1 MDAHESGVKLGGG
14 TLRLYLLN
22 GLTGH
27 RRANSMSLFGVANL
41 PSWHPRSISQ
51 FDEPASYS
59 SPLPAPKRL
68 FVTLRAPVRDPGAS
82 GKFESM
88 KPKYEGKDL
97 QGLVDLGRE
106 QGYLTFDQVNDFL
119 PQDVAS
125 PTDLRAALDSFEDLD
140 IKVLEEVPTADT
152 ETAAE
157 EEAEEAEPEAPAP
170 AAATESVGES
180 SDPVRLYLKE
190 MGNFQ
195 LLSREQE
202 VEIAKRIE
210 AGEMEVEEEVLG
222 SPVTLDRV
230 IEIARAR
237 ARRAKPSC
245 AKSTKRM
252 TNPRPIPMRNA
263 VPRPTRSSS
272 RNCRRRSRSSSE
284 IRTRLDEFEEE
295 LFHGKVGPR
304 RKPKLE
310 KDYHR
315 TKERVKKEL
324 RDMALSPRLQESII
338 GEMRRLL
345 HEYLNSERLIARYE
359 EETGRTKNQLIK
371 EAGEAEDRRHVLKVG
386 DSRENLLDIAQKIR
400 DAQKAIKAIEKRVKA
415 TGEDY
420 ARKLETIAAGQSK
433 SRRAKKELTEANL
446 RLVVSLG
453 EALHQSRARISRPD
467 PGREHRPDARGR
479 QIRVSARLQIL
490 HLCNMVDSPI
500 DVARDRRPGP
510 HHPYPGAYGRD
521 DQQAAARDAGCW
533 CSASAASRARRKLP
547 SRWRCRST
555 RSRRCSRS
563 SKSRFRWKLR
573 SATRKKVRSAISSRT
588 SWRPPRSRPRFRAT
602 SASRPARCSRRSRR
616 ARSKSC
622 GCVSVSVRRPTTRS
636 RKSASSS
643 RSPASA
649 SARSRRRRCASCAR
663 PAARA
668 TSRASRNASSP
679 SLSHKINSKAA
690 RNFRAAF
697 V

>member
-1 MDAHESGVKLGGG
+1 
-14 TLRLYLLN
+14 
-22 GLTGH
+22 
-27 RRANSMSLFGVANL
+27 
-41 PSWHPRSISQ
+41 
-51 FDEPASYS
+51 
-59 SPLPAPKRL
+59 
-68 FVTLRAPVRDPGAS
+68 
-82 GKFESM
+82 M

-140 IKVLEEVPTADT
+140 IKVLEEVPTAET

-210 AGEMEVEEEVLG
+210 AGEIEVEEEVLG

-230 IEIARAR
+230 IEIAEKVLAGEAELREIYEENDE
-237 ARRAKPSC
+237 PSSDPDEERGPE
-245 AKSTKRM
+245 ADEKQLKKLTISLKKL
-252 TNPRPIPMRNA
+252 
-263 VPRPTRSSS
+263 
-272 RNCRRRSRSSSE
+272 SE
-284 IRTRLDEFEEE
+284 IRSKLDEFEEE
-295 LFHGKVGPR
+295 LFHSKVGPR

-310 KDYHR
+310 KDYLR

-324 RDMALSPRLQESII
+324 RDMALSPRLQEAII

-386 DSRENLLDIAQKIR
+386 DSRENLLDIAQRIR

-415 TGEDY
+415 AGEDY

-446 RLVVSLG
+446 RLVVSLAKRYTNRG
-453 EALHQSRARISRPD
+453 LGFLDLIQEGNIGLMRAVDKFEYQRGYKFSTYATWWIRQSMSRAIADQGRTIRIPVHMVETINKLLRVTRLLVQRL
-467 PGREHRPDARGR
+467 GREPSPEEIAEQMEMPLDKVQKVLKIVKEPISLETPIGDEEESSLGDFVEDELAPSPVEAAIQGNLGEQTRKVLATLTPREEQILRMRFGIGQKTDYTLEEVGKQFAVTRERIR
-479 QIRVSARLQIL
+479 QIEAKAL
-490 HLCNMVDSPI
+490 
-500 DVARDRRPGP
+500 
-510 HHPYPGAYGRD
+510 
-521 DQQAAARDAGCW
+521 
-533 CSASAASRARRKLP
+533 RKL
-547 SRWRCRST
+547 RQT
-555 RSRRCSRS
+555 GRSRNLEGFQERE
-563 SKSRFRWKLR
+563 
-573 SATRKKVRSAISSRT
+573 
-588 SWRPPRSRPRFRAT
+588 
-602 SASRPARCSRRSRR
+602 
-616 ARSKSC
+616 
-622 GCVSVSVRRPTTRS
+622 
-636 RKSASSS
+636 
-643 RSPASA
+643 
-649 SARSRRRRCASCAR
+649 
-663 PAARA
+663 
-668 TSRASRNASSP
+668 
-679 SLSHKINSKAA
+679 
-690 RNFRAAF
+690 
-697 V
+697 